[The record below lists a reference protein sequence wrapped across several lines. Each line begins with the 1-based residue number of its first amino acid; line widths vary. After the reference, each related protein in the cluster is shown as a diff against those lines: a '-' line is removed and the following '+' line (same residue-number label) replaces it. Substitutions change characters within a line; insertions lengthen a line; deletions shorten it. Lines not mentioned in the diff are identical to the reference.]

1 VLDAPIIQE
10 FLEDRCTG
18 DLITPAVYT
27 LLADA
32 AVNNEKRAQLA
43 PLADILGKVGKTPGA
58 SAAEIIQ
65 SLMQKSGRT
74 RPTP

>member
-1 VLDAPIIQE
+1 
-10 FLEDRCTG
+10 
-18 DLITPAVYT
+18 
-27 LLADA
+27 
-32 AVNNEKRAQLA
+32 VNNEKRAQLA

-65 SLMQKSGRT
+65 SLMQKSGRA